1 MDTMHIALSN
11 LSQRC
16 TKMNLTE
23 DALQWTSLAA
33 LFALSVSTLII
44 AVQNSRLS
52 KEVHKTSGKVDLLAG
67 VYADIFKGMLERV
80 SDAMNSEDHLDKVK

>member
-1 MDTMHIALSN
+1 MS
-11 LSQRC
+11 
-16 TKMNLTE
+16 E

>member
-1 MDTMHIALSN
+1 MS
-11 LSQRC
+11 
-16 TKMNLTE
+16 E

-44 AVQNSRLS
+44 AIQNSCLA
-52 KEVHKTSGKVDLLAG
+52 KKVHKTSGKVDLLAG

-80 SDAMNSEDHLDKVK
+80 SDAINSDDNLDKVK

>member
-1 MDTMHIALSN
+1 MS
-11 LSQRC
+11 
-16 TKMNLTE
+16 E

-44 AVQNSRLS
+44 AIQNSRLA

-80 SDAMNSEDHLDKVK
+80 SDAMNSDDNLDKVK

>member
-1 MDTMHIALSN
+1 MS
-11 LSQRC
+11 
-16 TKMNLTE
+16 E

-33 LFALSVSTLII
+33 LFALSISTLII
-44 AVQNSRLS
+44 AVQNSCLA

-80 SDAMNSEDHLDKVK
+80 SDAMNSDEHADKVK

>member
-1 MDTMHIALSN
+1 MS
-11 LSQRC
+11 
-16 TKMNLTE
+16 E

-44 AVQNSRLS
+44 AIQNSCLA
-52 KEVHKTSGKVDLLAG
+52 KEVHKTSGKVDLLPG

-80 SDAMNSEDHLDKVK
+80 SDAMDSDDNLDKVK

>member
-1 MDTMHIALSN
+1 
-11 LSQRC
+11 
-16 TKMNLTE
+16 MNE
-23 DALQWTSLAA
+23 DALQWTSLAV

-44 AVQNSRLS
+44 AMQDSRLA

-80 SDAMNSEDHLDKVK
+80 SDAMDYDEHLDKVK

>member
-1 MDTMHIALSN
+1 MS
-11 LSQRC
+11 
-16 TKMNLTE
+16 E

-44 AVQNSRLS
+44 AVQNSRLA
-52 KEVHKTSGKVDLLAG
+52 KEVHKTSGRVDLLAG

-80 SDAMNSEDHLDKVK
+80 SDAMNSDDNLDKVK

>member
-1 MDTMHIALSN
+1 MS
-11 LSQRC
+11 
-16 TKMNLTE
+16 E

-80 SDAMNSEDHLDKVK
+80 SDAMDSDDNLDKVK

>member
-1 MDTMHIALSN
+1 
-11 LSQRC
+11 
-16 TKMNLTE
+16 MNE
-23 DALQWTSLAA
+23 DALQWTSLAV

-44 AVQNSRLS
+44 AMQDSRLA

-80 SDAMNSEDHLDKVK
+80 SDAMNSDEHADKVK